1 MTSQEQD
8 LGDKLTLNGGADNE
22 VQFIQVPKENQPS
35 FLTPTKDTQ
44 VISTAPTMPLWLS
57 NLISKKKSL
66 QPVATLV
73 KDIVTRYMARGSKA
87 KKMKIDACLTKD
99 PVAGKIIAEVATY
112 KQKESRK
119 IDEEG
124 FKVTSIELGAIN
136 RNTGNNF
143 FKFSADHML
152 TQSEKDSK

>member
-1 MTSQEQD
+1 M
-8 LGDKLTLNGGADNE
+8 
-22 VQFIQVPKENQPS
+22 
-35 FLTPTKDTQ
+35 
-44 VISTAPTMPLWLS
+44 
-57 NLISKKKSL
+57 
-66 QPVATLV
+66 
-73 KDIVTRYMARGSKA
+73 

-99 PVAGKIIAEVATY
+99 PVTGKVIAEVATY
-112 KQKESRK
+112 KQKKESGE

-152 TQSEKDSK
+152 T